1 MILALLATLGAIVV
15 AFVLYPVFTEAT
27 AGAPAEFDEAELAL
41 ADLRDKKAMLYE
53 VIQELDFE
61 KASGKVSDGD
71 YESTRNN
78 YLAQVAAVM
87 EKLDALAAPEKAPD
101 QPSQPDQ
108 PQKTASTKTKK
119 PAKRQPRQE
128 SEDARACASCG
139 ELNPKESNFCQ
150 ECGKPFALTCASCGE
165 SHPAK
170 ARFCN
175 ACGEKVSA

>member
-53 VIQELDFE
+53 VIHDLDFE
-61 KASGKVSDGD
+61 KASGKISEDD
-71 YESTRNN
+71 YESTRDN
-78 YLAQVAAVM
+78 YLAQVTAVM

-101 QPSQPDQ
+101 QPSQPK
-108 PQKTASTKTKK
+108 KTASTKTKK
-119 PAKRQPRQE
+119 PAKKRPRQE
-128 SEDARACASCG
+128 TKDARECASCG
-139 ELNPKESNFCQ
+139 ELNPKGSNFCL
-150 ECGKPFALTCASCGE
+150 ECGKPFTLTCASCGE
-165 SHPAK
+165 SSPAK

-175 ACGEKVSA
+175 ACGAKVSA